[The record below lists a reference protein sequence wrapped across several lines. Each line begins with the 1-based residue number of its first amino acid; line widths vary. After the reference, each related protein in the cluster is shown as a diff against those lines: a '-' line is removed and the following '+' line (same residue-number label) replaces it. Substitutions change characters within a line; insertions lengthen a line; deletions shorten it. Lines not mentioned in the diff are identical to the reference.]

1 VSLGRIPRNLKSG
14 RNIIQIVDRRE
25 RRTKAIYSV
34 KCIAVLL
41 IALVIGFG
49 IGYWVLPKE
58 PNVLTEEQVRQIV
71 RERPGSMHL
80 EVRPETVEF
89 LNLFLGLREGK
100 MVWIVE
106 YECEGRST
114 GIPLPEGYDPPPFVR
129 MLAQV
134 VIDAYTG
141 DMASM
146 HAIPLETYVEPMVS
160 VGSKP
165 VDLPLEGD
173 EVRTLIMEDPYVSDF
188 EVKPET
194 VWFLNI
200 TSDYA
205 EEVWVVEYHIEGR
218 QAGMDEDP
226 FMPMYFRAVIDRD
239 TGEKISVEKIELEI
253 PENILTEDEVRR
265 IIMEDTV
272 YVNIEV
278 KPETIEFQSLK
289 LVCLRKATQTYVWIV
304 DYEIDGRGTGIVGV
318 RINTATGEEEIVE
331 TPFTRMHFQ
340 RQVDARTGREIWT
353 RMSTLELDDC

>member
-1 VSLGRIPRNLKSG
+1 MEVVHKG
-14 RNIIQIVDRRE
+14 E
-25 RRTKAIYSV
+25 RRTKAIYSI

-41 IALVIGFG
+41 IALAIGFG
-49 IGYWVLPKE
+49 LGYWVLPKE

-80 EVRPETVEF
+80 EVRPETVKF
-89 LNLFLGLREGK
+89 LDLFLSLREGK

-106 YECEGRST
+106 YKCEGRSI
-114 GIPLPEGYDPPPFVR
+114 GFYLPEGYDPPPFVR

-141 DMASM
+141 DIISM
-146 HAIPLETYVEPMVS
+146 QTSPMEIYVEPMVL

-165 VDLPLEGD
+165 VELPLEGD
-173 EVRTLIMEDPYVSDF
+173 EVRTLIVEDPYVPDL
-188 EVKPET
+188 EVRSET
-194 VWFLNI
+194 VWLLNI
-200 TSDYA
+200 TFDYA
-205 EEVWVVEYHIEGR
+205 EKVWVVEYHIEGR
-218 QAGMDEDP
+218 QAAMGEAP

-253 PENILTEDEVRR
+253 PENILAEDEVRR
-265 IIMEDTV
+265 IIMEDAA
-272 YVNIEV
+272 YRNIEV

-318 RINTATGEEEIVE
+318 RINTTTGEEEIME
-331 TPFTRMHFQ
+331 SPFRRMHFQ
-340 RQVDARTGREIWT
+340 RQIDARTGREIWT